1 VIGPGAAKRAPV
13 TPVST
18 PAVPTEP
25 VAPNELPDINP
36 TIVALPRS
44 GIRELMEAVWETP
57 GALVVTAGEPSFPTP
72 PHVVEAA
79 HAAARAGKTTYVGE
93 TGIPELREA
102 LAAKIRTINGYD
114 AQPENIVV
122 SAGGGEGIY
131 AALAALLAPGEGI
144 LLPDPG
150 WPNFAMAA
158 TMLRADKKFYALDAA
173 HDWMPD
179 IEELERL
186 CDARTRVLL
195 LNAPSNPLGSTITRE
210 RLAELVAFAERRGL
224 WILSDECYDEIVFE
238 GGVLST
244 AAVAGG
250 LDRVISVYTFS
261 KTYAMTGWR
270 IGYVVAPQRAVRQIG
285 KLQEPLISC
294 VNVPTQYGALAALTG
309 PHAIV
314 DEMVATYRG
323 RRDAVCAML
332 ASAGIPALRPSGAFY
347 VWVDIGASGMN
358 SRDFAFALLREMK
371 VGVAPGTAF
380 GTRGDRF
387 VRVSLAT
394 ETGTLVEAMNR
405 LVDYLKSRET

>member
-1 VIGPGAAKRAPV
+1 MIGTG
-13 TPVST
+13 
-18 PAVPTEP
+18 
-25 VAPNELPDINP
+25 LPDINP
-36 TIVALPRS
+36 AIVALPRS

-57 GALVVTAGEPSFPTP
+57 GALVLTAGEPSFSTP

-79 HAAARAGKTTYVGE
+79 HAAARAGKTTYVAE

-102 LAAKIRTINGYD
+102 LAAKIRAINGYD
-114 AQPENIVV
+114 AHPENIVV

-131 AALAALLAPGEGI
+131 ASLAALIAPGDGI

-158 TMLRADKKFYALDAA
+158 TMLRADQKFYTLDAA
-173 HDWMPD
+173 REWMPD
-179 IEELERL
+179 VDELERL

-195 LNAPSNPLGSTITRE
+195 LNAPSNPLGATITRE
-210 RLAELVAFAERRGL
+210 RLTEIVAFAERRGL
-224 WILSDECYDEIVFE
+224 WILADECYDEIVFD

-250 LDRVISVYTFS
+250 IDRVISVYTFS

-270 IGYVVAPQRAVRQIG
+270 IGYVVAPVRAVKQIG

-314 DEMVATYRG
+314 DEMVAAYWS
-323 RRDAVCAML
+323 RRDAVCALL
-332 ASAGIPALRPSGAFY
+332 ADADIPALRPAGAFY
-347 VWVDIGASGMN
+347 VWADIGAAGMN
-358 SRDFAFALLREMK
+358 SRDFAFALLREK
-371 VGVAPGTAF
+371 QVGVAPGTAF
-380 GTRGDRF
+380 GAHGARF
-387 VRVSLAT
+387 IRISLAT
-394 ETGTLVEAMNR
+394 DTETLLEATR
-405 LVDYLKSRET
+405 RIGEFAASSRG

>member
-1 VIGPGAAKRAPV
+1 VN
-13 TPVST
+13 
-18 PAVPTEP
+18 PAI
-25 VAPNELPDINP
+25 A
-36 TIVALPRS
+36 ALPRS

-57 GALVVTAGEPSFPTP
+57 GALVLTAGEPSFPTP

-79 HAAARAGKTTYVGE
+79 NAAARAGKTTYVGE

-122 SAGGGEGIY
+122 AAGGGEGIY
-131 AALAALLAPGEGI
+131 ASLAALIAPGDGI

-158 TMLRADKKFYALDAA
+158 TMLRADQRFYALDAA

-179 IEELERL
+179 VEELERL

-195 LNAPSNPLGSTITRE
+195 LNAPSNPLGATITRE
-210 RLAELVAFAERRGL
+210 RLAEIVAFAERRGL
-224 WILSDECYDEIVFE
+224 WILADECYDEIVFD
-238 GGVLST
+238 GGVISA

-270 IGYVVAPQRAVRQIG
+270 IGYVVAPVRAVKQIG

-294 VNVPTQYGALAALTG
+294 VNVPTQYGALAALAG

-314 DEMVATYRG
+314 DEMVATYRA
-323 RRDAVCAML
+323 RRDAVCALL
-332 ASAGIPALRPSGAFY
+332 ADAGIPAQRPAGAFY
-347 VWVDIGASGMN
+347 VWADIGAAGMN
-358 SRDFAFALLREMK
+358 SRDFAFALLAEHQ

-380 GTRGDRF
+380 GVHGARF
-387 VRVSLAT
+387 IRISLAT
-394 ETGTLVEAMNR
+394 ETGALLEATRRIATFTNAR
-405 LVDYLKSRET
+405 AAR

>member
-1 VIGPGAAKRAPV
+1 VNQ
-13 TPVST
+13 TSL
-18 PAVPTEP
+18 
-25 VAPNELPDINP
+25 LPDINP
-36 TIVALPRS
+36 TIAALPRS

-57 GALVVTAGEPSFPTP
+57 DAIVLTAGEPSFPTP
-72 PHVVEAA
+72 PHVV
-79 HAAARAGKTTYVGE
+79 AAASAAALAGKTKYVGE
-93 TGIPELREA
+93 SGIPELREA
-102 LAAKIRTINGYD
+102 LAAKVRAINGYD

-131 AALAALLAPGEGI
+131 ASLAALLAPGDGI

-158 TMLRADKKFYALDAA
+158 TMLRADQKFYALDARS
-173 HDWMPD
+173 DWMPD
-179 IEELERL
+179 VDELERL

-210 RLAELVAFAERRGL
+210 RLADLVTFAERRGL
-224 WILSDECYDEIVFE
+224 WILSDECYDEVVFE
-238 GGVLST
+238 GGVRST

-250 LDRVISVYTFS
+250 LDRVIAVYTFS

-270 IGYVVAPQRAVRQIG
+270 IGYVVAPERAVKQIG

-314 DEMVATYRG
+314 DEMVAVYRA
-323 RRDAVCAML
+323 RRDAVCALL
-332 ASAGIPALRPSGAFY
+332 AEAGIPALRPSGAFY
-347 VWVDIGASGMN
+347 VWVDIGAAGMN
-358 SRDFAFALLREMK
+358 SRDFAFAFLREMK

-380 GTRGDRF
+380 GKRGDRF
-387 VRVSLAT
+387 IRVSLAT
-394 ETGTLVEAMNR
+394 ETAALLEAMRR
-405 LVDYLKSRET
+405 LVAFVASRRS

>member
-13 TPVST
+13 SQTSL
-18 PAVPTEP
+18 
-25 VAPNELPDINP
+25 LPDINP
-36 TIVALPRS
+36 TIAALPRS

-57 GALVVTAGEPSFPTP
+57 DAIVLTAGEPSFPTP
-72 PHVVEAA
+72 PHVV
-79 HAAARAGKTTYVGE
+79 AAASAAALAGKTKYVGE
-93 TGIPELREA
+93 SGIPELREA
-102 LAAKIRTINGYD
+102 LAAKVRAINGYD

-131 AALAALLAPGEGI
+131 ASLAALLAPGDGI

-158 TMLRADKKFYALDAA
+158 TMLRADQKFYALDARS
-173 HDWMPD
+173 DWMPD
-179 IEELERL
+179 VDELERL

-210 RLAELVAFAERRGL
+210 RLAGLVAFAERRGL
-224 WILSDECYDEIVFE
+224 WILSDECYDEVVFE

-244 AAVAGG
+244 AAVAGS

-270 IGYVVAPQRAVRQIG
+270 IGYVVAPVRAVKQIG

-294 VNVPTQYGALAALTG
+294 VNVPTQYGALAAVTG

-314 DEMVATYRG
+314 DEMVAVYRA
-323 RRDAVCAML
+323 RRDAVCAL
-332 ASAGIPALRPSGAFY
+332 LGDAGIPVLRPSGAFY
-347 VWVDIGASGMN
+347 VWVDIGAAGMS
-358 SRDFAFALLREMK
+358 SRDFAFAFLREMK

-380 GTRGDRF
+380 GKRGDRF
-387 VRVSLAT
+387 IRVSLAT
-394 ETGTLVEAMNR
+394 ETAALLEAMRR
-405 LVDYLKSRET
+405 LVAFVSTARI

>member
-1 VIGPGAAKRAPV
+1 MIATGAAKRAPV
-13 TPVST
+13 TTTST
-18 PAVPTEP
+18 VPDVNPAI
-25 VAPNELPDINP
+25 A
-36 TIVALPRS
+36 ALPRS

-57 GALVVTAGEPSFPTP
+57 GALILTAGEPSFPTP

-79 HAAARAGKTTYVGE
+79 NAAARAGKTTYVGE

-102 LAAKIRTINGYD
+102 LAAKVRAINGYD
-114 AQPENIVV
+114 ATPENIVV

-131 AALAALLAPGEGI
+131 AALAALLAPGDGI
-144 LLPDPG
+144 LLPNPG

-158 TMLRADKKFYALDAA
+158 TMLRAEQQFYSLDAA
-173 HDWMPD
+173 NGWMPE
-179 IEELERL
+179 IEELDRL

-195 LNAPSNPLGSTITRE
+195 LNSPSNPLGATITRE
-210 RLAELVAFAERRGL
+210 RLAGLVAFAERRGL
-224 WILSDECYDEIVFE
+224 WILADECYDEIVFDGE
-238 GGVLST
+238 VLSA

-270 IGYVVAPQRAVRQIG
+270 IGYVVAPQRAVKQIG

-314 DEMVATYRG
+314 DEMVATYRA
-323 RRDAVCAML
+323 RRDTVCALL
-332 ASAGIPALRPSGAFY
+332 ANAGIPALRPSGAFY
-347 VWVDIGASGMN
+347 VWADISASGMN
-358 SRDFAFALLREMK
+358 GRDFAFAFLREHQ

-380 GTRGDRF
+380 GSGGERF
-387 VRVSLAT
+387 IRISLAT
-394 ETGTLVEAMNR
+394 ETETLLEAIRR
-405 LVDYLKSRET
+405 LVAFLPAARA

>member
-1 VIGPGAAKRAPV
+1 VN
-13 TPVST
+13 S
-18 PAVPTEP
+18 
-25 VAPNELPDINP
+25 

-57 GALVVTAGEPSFPTP
+57 GALVLTAGEPSFPTP

-79 HAAARAGKTTYVGE
+79 GAAARAGKTTYVAE
-93 TGIPELREA
+93 TGIPELRDA
-102 LAAKIRTINGYD
+102 LAAKIRSVNGYD
-114 AQPENIVV
+114 AHPDNIVV
-122 SAGGGEGIY
+122 AAGGGEGIY
-131 AALAALLAPGEGI
+131 ASLAALIAPGDGI

-158 TMLRADKKFYALDAA
+158 TMLPADQKFYGLDAA

-179 IEELERL
+179 VEELERL

-195 LNAPSNPLGSTITRE
+195 LNAPSNPLGATITRE

-224 WILSDECYDEIVFE
+224 WILSDECYDEIVFD
-238 GGVLST
+238 GGVLSV

-250 LDRVISVYTFS
+250 VDRVISVYTFS

-270 IGYVVAPQRAVRQIG
+270 IGYVVAPQRAVKQIG

-314 DEMVATYRG
+314 DEMVATYRA
-323 RRDAVCAML
+323 RRDSVCALL
-332 ASAGIPALRPSGAFY
+332 ADAGIPALRPSGAFY
-347 VWVDIGASGMN
+347 VWADIGAAGMN
-358 SRDFAFALLREMK
+358 SRDFAFALLREQQ

-380 GTRGDRF
+380 GSRGARF
-387 VRVSLAT
+387 IRISLAT
-394 ETGTLVEAMNR
+394 ETGVLLEATRRIVTFTN
-405 LVDYLKSRET
+405 SRAASSASRTP

>member
-1 VIGPGAAKRAPV
+1 VIGPGVAKRAPV
-13 TPVST
+13 ST
-18 PAVPTEP
+18 TSI
-25 VAPNELPDINP
+25 LPDINS
-36 TIVALPRS
+36 TIAALPRS

-57 GALVVTAGEPSFPTP
+57 GALVLTAGEPSFPTP
-72 PHVVEAA
+72 PHVV
-79 HAAARAGKTTYVGE
+79 AAANAAALAGKTTYVGE

-102 LAAKIRTINGYD
+102 LAAKVRAINGYD

-131 AALAALLAPGEGI
+131 ASLAALLAPGDGI

-158 TMLRADKKFYALDAA
+158 TMLRAEKHFYSLDAA
-173 HDWMPD
+173 NDWMPD
-179 IEELERL
+179 VAELERL

-195 LNAPSNPLGSTITRE
+195 LNAPSNPLGATITRE

-224 WILSDECYDEIVFE
+224 WILSDECYDEVVFE

-270 IGYVVAPQRAVRQIG
+270 IGYVVAPQRAVKQIG

-294 VNVPTQYGALAALTG
+294 VNVPTQYGALAALIG

-314 DEMVATYRG
+314 DEMVATYRE
-323 RRDAVCAML
+323 RRDTVCALL
-332 ASAGIPALRPSGAFY
+332 AQAGIPALRPAGAFY
-347 VWVDIGASGMN
+347 VWADIGASGMN
-358 SRDFAFALLREMK
+358 SRDFAFAFLREMQ

-380 GTRGDRF
+380 GAHGDRF
-387 VRVSLAT
+387 IRISLAT
-394 ETGTLVEAMNR
+394 QTDVLLEAMRR
-405 LVDYLKSRET
+405 LVAFMDRR